1 MIRYADVKPGM
12 VPRWEHTYPG
22 RFEHEIRDLLHFVGD
37 SLRVDGDLLAKGI
50 LRLTFTWPLPDDR
63 KCALQAVFPDT
74 YPFIRP
80 QVSLVATQDSF
91 PERHV
96 SPIDGTLCLLGRDS
110 GLWPAKWTLAELLN
124 RQLANALGGSGSED
138 PQGEPMEVWWNSVAP
153 AAEGYVE
160 GSYMLVDS
168 SWDLGS
174 ALIGT
179 AKISFALERT
189 QGGII
194 WRGAVDEVKAADGT
208 VLAKREFTLPSDIEA
223 RKTSRTF
230 PWRRVERL
238 APPTQAMSRDRAF
251 WDDVVFNKDNS
262 GPALDGAV
270 SMSITVQST
279 EIAHERRGDTWL
291 FAALYGPAQSFRR
304 PKPGQKPHKQSLL
317 IVPTYRAGIEDVGGR
332 VPSVD
337 VLRNKTVTIFGLGAI
352 GAPLVIE
359 LARNGCRKIIVLDHD
374 FVEPGNS
381 IRWPLGSSAW
391 GRRKVSVLKEFV
403 EREYP
408 ATMVQA
414 VTHHVGAAAVQEGT
428 GDLDVLP
435 GIIAEAD
442 LVVDAT
448 ASSGVSR
455 LLADLCQRAAKM
467 MVSAYATA
475 SLKGGVVAVYH
486 PASGCPTCREFAYQ
500 SGHIQKPP
508 GSGESEALRQ
518 PPGCAEL
525 TFTGASFD
533 LQELSLAAVRT
544 VVDVMTN
551 PSSYQGSM
559 INTLSLHDGTRS
571 APPSWTADLLPPM
584 RECGCKP

>member
-1 MIRYADVKPGM
+1 MIPYVDVKPGL
-12 VPRWEHTYPG
+12 VPRWEETYPG
-22 RFEHEIRDLLHFVGD
+22 RFDHEIRDLLHFVGD
-37 SLRVDGDLLAKGI
+37 SLRVDGDLLAKGV
-50 LRLTFTWPLPDDR
+50 LRLTFAWPLPDGR

-80 QVSLVATQDSF
+80 QVSLLATQDPF

-96 SPIDGTLCLLGRDS
+96 SPADGTLCLLGRDS
-110 GLWPAKWTLAELLN
+110 GLWSAGWTLAELLD
-124 RQLANALGGSGSED
+124 RQLVSALDGSGIED
-138 PQGEPMEVWWNSVAP
+138 LQGEPMEVWWNGFALGV
-153 AAEGYVE
+153 EGFVE
-160 GSYMLVDS
+160 GSYMLIDS

-174 ALIGT
+174 ASHGT
-179 AKISFALERT
+179 ARISFAIERS
-189 QGGII
+189 QGGMI
-194 WRGAVDEVKAADGT
+194 WRGAVDEVKGPDGA
-208 VLAKREFTLPSDIEA
+208 VLERREFALPPDIEA
-223 RKTSRTF
+223 RKILSTF
-230 PWRRVERL
+230 PWRRVDRL
-238 APPTQAMSRDRAF
+238 APPTQAMAQQPAF
-251 WDDVVFNKDNS
+251 WDGVLFNQDKSVPLPDRT
-262 GPALDGAV
+262 V

-279 EIAHERRGDTWL
+279 ELGYQRRGDAWL
-291 FAALYGPAQSFRR
+291 FAVLHGPAQSFRK
-304 PKPGQKPHKQSLL
+304 PKPGQKQQKRNLL
-317 IVPTYRAGIEDVGGR
+317 IVPTYRAGIGDVGGR
-332 VPSVD
+332 VPSVG
-337 VLRNKTVTIFGLGAI
+337 VLRNKTVAVFGLGAI
-352 GAPLVIE
+352 GAPLAME

-408 ATMVQA
+408 ATIVQA
-414 VTHHVGAAAVQEGT
+414 VTHHIGAAAVQEGT
-428 GDLDVLP
+428 GNLDVLP

-455 LLADLCQRAAKM
+455 LLADLCQRGAKM

-486 PASGCPTCREFAYQ
+486 PASGCPTCREFAYHA
-500 SGHIQKPP
+500 GGIQKPP

-544 VVDVMTN
+544 VVDVLTR
-551 PSSYQGSM
+551 PSSYQGSV
-559 INTLSLHDGTRS
+559 INTLSLDDGTRP
-571 APPSWTADLLPPM
+571 APPSWKADPLPPM
-584 RECGCKP
+584 RECGCKS